1 MWFACTLARVA
12 GDELVV
18 DVLLRDVLH
27 ADELIGIYIR
37 RSCFEF
43 SDTCLESLVLVLKLD
58 VLGLGNCEESLKLI
72 GAVFFL
78 TGEVKQPLLFISR
91 GFVMRR

>member
-37 RSCFEF
+37 RPCFEF

-58 VLGLGNCEESLKLI
+58 VLGLGNREESLKLI

-78 TGEVKQPLLFISR
+78 TGKVKQPLLFISR